1 MSRMVRENQVSG
13 LRERLFFAQWTLRE
27 LRKNLERN
35 APRGELLA
43 QRAAVVFHLYST
55 VVGLARQALRGQP
68 DLLSARQI
76 SLAEVERT
84 ATAAGVHSP
93 ELLLISEARANR
105 SDLLCWL
112 DEEALSLFA
121 ASGMG
126 RRPQAPTDN
135 SLAIA
140 AEDPYA
146 LLASGDIERL
156 EKLVARVQQLLQE
169 AATLMEEW

>member
-13 LRERLFFAQWTLRE
+13 LRERLFFAQWTLRD
-27 LRKNLERN
+27 LRRRQQDG
-35 APRGELLA
+35 ASRGEQLA

-76 SLAEVERT
+76 SLAEIERT
-84 ATAAGVHSP
+84 AAAADVHSP
-93 ELLLISEARANR
+93 ELALIAEARSNR
-105 SDLLCWL
+105 GDMLCWL

-121 ASGMG
+121 ASGFA
-126 RRPQAPTDN
+126 RRPQAPVEN
-135 SLAIA
+135 SLAVA

-146 LLASGDIERL
+146 LLAGGDLERL
-156 EKLVARVQQLLQE
+156 DQSIARVQRLLEE
-169 AATLMEEW
+169 AGALMEEW